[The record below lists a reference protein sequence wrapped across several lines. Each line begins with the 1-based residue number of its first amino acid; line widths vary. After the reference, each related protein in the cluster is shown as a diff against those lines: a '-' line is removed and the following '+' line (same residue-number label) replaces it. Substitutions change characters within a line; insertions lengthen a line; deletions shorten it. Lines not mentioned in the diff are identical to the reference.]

1 MRKDVRREVNI
12 SPSEGALFK
21 EDTTSQALAFQYGEG
36 TQNVKLGL
44 RSPIMRRLEE
54 INKEL
59 LLILSMVLIA
69 GVMNYMV
76 AAQQMLLSF
85 YSIPTLFSAYYYG
98 RRHAV
103 LTAFASI
110 LLVGL
115 LAHYNSDLFGG
126 KETTFRF
133 VDDCW
138 YEFTIW
144 AGILLITAYAMGTL
158 YEQNKRRMDE
168 LRRTYQGLLMILRQF
183 ISKDQYT
190 ENHCYRVSIYAAN
203 IAAYLGFS
211 LERIEDVRS
220 AALLHDI
227 GKLDINRELLYKAAR
242 LSQEEYK
249 KIKCHVQKGVE
260 MLQPLRDPLGRIIP
274 IILAHHD
281 KYDGSGYHNTQG
293 EDIPLEARILAVADV
308 YDSLISDRPYR
319 KAISSFEAKAIIA
332 KGSGTDFDPIVVEA
346 FLKAFSKGKMEVPNI
361 II

>member
-1 MRKDVRREVNI
+1 
-12 SPSEGALFK
+12 
-21 EDTTSQALAFQYGEG
+21 
-36 TQNVKLGL
+36 
-44 RSPIMRRLEE
+44 
-54 INKEL
+54 
-59 LLILSMVLIA
+59 MVLIA
-69 GVMNYMV
+69 GVMNY
-76 AAQQMLLSF
+76 AITAQQMLLGF

-98 RRHAV
+98 KRHAT

-110 LLVGL
+110 LFIGL
-115 LAHYNSDLFGG
+115 LAHYNSDLFSD

-133 VDDCW
+133 VDGYW

-158 YEQNKRRMDE
+158 YEQNKSRMEE
-168 LRRTYQGLLMILRQF
+168 LHRTYQGLMMILRQF

-190 ENHCYRVSIYAAN
+190 ENHCYRVSIYAMK

-242 LSQEEYK
+242 LSQDEYK

-260 MLQPLRDPLGRIIP
+260 MLSPLGDPLGRIIP

-281 KYDGSGYHNTQG
+281 KYNGSGYHNTHG
-293 EDIPLEARILAVADV
+293 ENIPLEARILAVADV

-319 KAISSFEAKAIIA
+319 KAISSLEAKAIIA
-332 KGSGTDFDPIVVEA
+332 KDSVNGF
-346 FLKAFSKGKMEVPNI
+346 
-361 II
+361 

>member
-1 MRKDVRREVNI
+1 MRKDVRKKVNI
-12 SPSEGALFK
+12 SPSEEPLLK
-21 EDTTSQALAFQYGEG
+21 KDTISQAVAFPYSEG
-36 TQNVKLGL
+36 AQNIKLGL
-44 RSPIMRRLEE
+44 RLPIMYRLEE

-59 LLILSMVLIA
+59 LLILSMVFIA
-69 GVMNYMV
+69 GIMNYMV
-76 AAQQMLLSF
+76 AAQQMLLGF

-110 LLVGL
+110 LLIGL
-115 LAHYNSDLFGG
+115 LTHYNSYLFGG
-126 KETTFRF
+126 KEITFRF
-133 VDDCW
+133 VDGRW

-144 AGILLITAYAMGTL
+144 ACILLITAYAMGTL
-158 YEQNKRRMDE
+158 YEQNKRRIDE
-168 LRRTYQGLLMILRQF
+168 LRRSYQGLMMILRQF

-190 ENHCYRVSIYAAN
+190 ENHCYRVSIFAAK
-203 IAAYLGFS
+203 IAAYLGFN

-227 GKLDINRELLYKAAR
+227 GKLDINRELLYKAAQ
-242 LSQEEYK
+242 LSRKEYK

-260 MLQPLRDPLGRIIP
+260 MLQPLGDPLGRIIP

-281 KYDGSGYHNTQG
+281 KYDGSGYHDTHGQN
-293 EDIPLEARILAVADV
+293 IPLEARILAVADV

-319 KAISSFEAKAIIA
+319 KAMSSFKAREIITN
-332 KGSGTDFDPIVVEA
+332 GSGTDFDPIVVDA
-346 FLKAFSKGKMEVPNI
+346 FLKAFSKGEMEVPNI